1 MNIRT
6 WIHDQDLA
14 KLEKV
19 VWEGNG
25 HLLLKHTSSKPKI
38 RKFIEAVPR
47 LMNDIKN
54 LHAGNALCFRNFQ
67 NVKLRLDFV
76 EIWLFY
82 RHSDFT
88 WNQILAKSNGSKIS
102 FLAIVEVLNLI
113 KVNLS
118 NFQVPNLPNFNVWT
132 L

>member
-1 MNIRT
+1 MEVNNMNIRT

-25 HLLLKHTSSKPKI
+25 HLLLKHTSSRPKI

-54 LHAGNALCFRNFQ
+54 LHSGECFTVLNFTA
-67 NVKLRLDFV
+67 
-76 EIWLFY
+76 
-82 RHSDFT
+82 S
-88 WNQILAKSNGSKIS
+88 QILREIKFGNFGGSKSAI
-102 FLAIVEVLNLI
+102 LAILAALLGIFNTI
-113 KVNLS
+113 KCRIFSKVKIQGLQNS
-118 NFQVPNLPNFNVWT
+118 HNYSF
-132 L
+132 

>member
-54 LHAGNALCFRNFQ
+54 LHAG
-67 NVKLRLDFV
+67 
-76 EIWLFY
+76 
-82 RHSDFT
+82 
-88 WNQILAKSNGSKIS
+88 
-102 FLAIVEVLNLI
+102 EVLCISVLNI
-113 KVNLS
+113 AKK
-118 NFQVPNLPNFNVWT
+118 NFKKFSKFEFYYFFQL

>member
-1 MNIRT
+1 MEVNNMNIRT

-54 LHAGNALCFRNFQ
+54 LHAGNALCSRNFQ
-67 NVKLRLDFV
+67 IVKLRLGFV
-76 EIWLFY
+76 EI
-82 RHSDFT
+82 
-88 WNQILAKSNGSKIS
+88 
-102 FLAIVEVLNLI
+102 
-113 KVNLS
+113 
-118 NFQVPNLPNFNVWT
+118 
-132 L
+132 